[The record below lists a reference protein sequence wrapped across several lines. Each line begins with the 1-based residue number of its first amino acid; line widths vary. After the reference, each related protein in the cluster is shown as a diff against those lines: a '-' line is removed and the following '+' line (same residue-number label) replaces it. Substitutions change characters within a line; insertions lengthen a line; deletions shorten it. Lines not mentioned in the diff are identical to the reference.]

1 MNFKEY
7 YLEEASK
14 GYFPTIPA
22 IAKAAR
28 KAAPKVARAAGK
40 TATAPFRAAKDLYK
54 DREAYFPTAHKA
66 ARAVKDMAFKDYA
79 PEYQNQFAHT
89 PSASSTG
96 ASPWVDKSGQPVPS
110 QVAAKNVLKWRTDN
124 ITSKQGTPAAAK
136 AFDQLNVAAGRM
148 EAPNI
153 KFQDS
158 DGNPYPSGGFHDMK
172 YDIKVGGPGKV
183 FKDITHY
190 ANQVLDSMLVYQRN
204 GYPLDQ
210 IKRFLSFDPVA
221 LRILEENGMFLVT

>member
-7 YLEEASK
+7 YIEEGRKTDFAK
-14 GYFPTIPA
+14 KVAKAPFKLGAGLAKAGYRGAKAIYDDPEGYFPTVAKGARMLSPKS
-22 IAKAAR
+22 IA
-28 KAAPKVARAAGK
+28 
-40 TATAPFRAAKDLYK
+40 
-54 DREAYFPTAHKA
+54 
-66 ARAVKDMAFKDYA
+66 AFGQSMA
-79 PEYQNQFAHT
+79 PEYQKQFAAR

-96 ASPWVDKSGQPVPS
+96 ASPFVDKSGKPVPS

-136 AFDQLNVAAGRM
+136 AFDQLTVAADRM

-158 DGNPYPSGGFHDMK
+158 DGKPYPAGGFHDMK
-172 YDIKVGGPGKV
+172 YDIKIGGPGKV

-210 IKRFLSFDPVA
+210 IKRFLSFDPAAIKV
-221 LRILEENGMFLVT
+221 LQKNGMLLGFK